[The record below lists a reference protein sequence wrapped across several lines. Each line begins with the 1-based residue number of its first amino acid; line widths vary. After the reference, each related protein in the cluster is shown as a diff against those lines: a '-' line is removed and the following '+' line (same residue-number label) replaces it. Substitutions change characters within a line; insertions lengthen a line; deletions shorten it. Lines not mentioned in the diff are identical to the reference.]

1 MNEISFIQDQIGY
14 QFKNPA
20 LLTQAFTRRS
30 YSAENGGQDNEVL
43 EFIGDKVLD
52 FVVVKLLAESNGHF
66 EESRPDPMRWGK
78 TVETGPFIS
87 DMDEGKL
94 TELKRQLVQKKTLA
108 EAIDNLGLES
118 FLRMGKGDVENEV
131 QNAASVKED
140 LFEAILGA
148 IALDSGWD
156 LAALQDSVSIMLKP
170 DEVLQSDEVNYVS
183 EIQEW
188 SLRHTGTIPFHHFEP
203 WSMQASWYF
212 PKDPRCIYG
221 ETPEDTHFACEL
233 QFPDV
238 EHHFVGYGKS
248 KNLARIAAS
257 RLAYEHLEKND
268 LLQTI
273 RDEIDN
279 PNKDDSI
286 SQLEILSRRGYFP
299 LPEYDFQEDHDSD
312 GNPIWSCKC
321 TIAGVHHVTSA
332 KSSSKKDVKKQVA
345 FEMLQYVL
353 EEL

>member
-52 FVVVKLLAESNGHF
+52 LVVVKLLAESYGRF
-66 EESRPDPMRWGK
+66 GESRPNPMRLGK
-78 TVETGPFIS
+78 TEETEPFIS

-94 TELKRQLVQKKTLA
+94 TELKKQLVQKKTLA

-118 FLRMGKGDVENEV
+118 FLRMGRGDVENEV
-131 QNAASVKED
+131 QNTASVKED

-156 LAALQDSVSIMLKP
+156 MAALQDTVSIMLKP
-170 DEVLQSDEVNYVS
+170 DEVLKSDEVNYVS

-188 SLRHTGTIPFHHFEP
+188 SLRHAGTIPFHHFEH
-203 WSMQASWYF
+203 WSRQATWF
-212 PKDPRCIYG
+212 VPQDPRCIYG

-233 QFPDV
+233 QLSDV

-257 RLAYEHLEKND
+257 RLAYEYLEEND
-268 LLQTI
+268 LLMSI
-273 RDEIDN
+273 RDEIEN
-279 PNKDDSI
+279 PNKDEAI
-286 SQLEILSRRGYFP
+286 SQLEILSRRGHFP
-299 LPEYDFQEDHDSD
+299 LPEYVFQETHDND
-312 GNPIWSCKC
+312 GNPIWDCECS
-321 TIAGVHHVTSA
+321 IEGVDHVTSA

>member
-52 FVVVKLLAESNGHF
+52 LVVVKLLAESYGRF
-66 EESRPDPMRWGK
+66 EESCPDPMRLGK

-94 TELKRQLVQKKTLA
+94 TELKKQLVQKKTLA

-131 QNAASVKED
+131 QNTASVKED

-233 QFPDV
+233 QIPDV

-321 TIAGVHHVTSA
+321 TIAGGHHVTSA

>member
-1 MNEISFIQDQIGY
+1 
-14 QFKNPA
+14 
-20 LLTQAFTRRS
+20 
-30 YSAENGGQDNEVL
+30 
-43 EFIGDKVLD
+43 
-52 FVVVKLLAESNGHF
+52 
-66 EESRPDPMRWGK
+66 
-78 TVETGPFIS
+78 
-87 DMDEGKL
+87 
-94 TELKRQLVQKKTLA
+94 
-108 EAIDNLGLES
+108 
-118 FLRMGKGDVENEV
+118 MGKGDVENEV
-131 QNAASVKED
+131 QNTASVKED

-212 PKDPRCIYG
+212 PKDPRSIYG
-221 ETPEDTHFACEL
+221 ETTEDTHFMCEL
-233 QFPDV
+233 QLSDV
-238 EHHFVGYGKS
+238 EYHFVGYGKS
-248 KNLARIAAS
+248 KHLARIEAS
-257 RLAYEHLEKND
+257 RLVYEYLEEND
-268 LLQTI
+268 LLRTI

-299 LPEYDFQEDHDSD
+299 LPEYDFQETHDND
-312 GNPIWSCKC
+312 GNPIWDCECS
-321 TIAGVHHVTSA
+321 IEGVDHVTSA
-332 KSSSKKDVKKQVA
+332 KSSSKKDAKKQAA
-345 FEMLQYVL
+345 FEMLQFVL